1 MPEEYLKAKGR
12 GRGYNQKPFSGFG
25 GGPFTKN
32 GNTDGKETKED
43 RLTKSMKLQKQ
54 EDPDTWTPK
63 GKTSNQELI
72 NDLEDRIEFLGEDV
86 HGGRKTQ
93 KEVNPAI
100 RKLRKRI
107 AYLRQNK

>member
-1 MPEEYLKAKGR
+1 MAFKMKGMNH
-12 GRGYNQKPFSGFG
+12 GEGTGSA
-25 GGPFTKN
+25 FTK
-32 GNTDGKETKED
+32 DKETKED

-54 EDPDTWTPK
+54 EDPDTWTPE
-63 GKTSNQELI
+63 GKQPMNELI
-72 NDLEDRIEFLGEDV
+72 GDLEDRIEFLGEDV
-86 HGGRKTQ
+86 NAGRKTQ